1 MNHVEN
7 MKTILELFK
16 NKGITLFMDGEKLKY
31 RASHGIN
38 HDDILLLKENK
49 EALIQY
55 LKEHAEDI
63 RIISAPEDMYKPFAL
78 TDVQAAY
85 ALEEKIL
92 LNMVG

>member
-55 LKEHAEDI
+55 LNC
-63 RIISAPEDMYKPFAL
+63 
-78 TDVQAAY
+78 
-85 ALEEKIL
+85 L
-92 LNMVG
+92 LYTSPSPRDS

>member
-38 HDDILLLKENK
+38 HDDIFGTDMQFDKE
-49 EALIQY
+49 
-55 LKEHAEDI
+55 
-63 RIISAPEDMYKPFAL
+63 
-78 TDVQAAY
+78 
-85 ALEEKIL
+85 
-92 LNMVG
+92 

>member
-1 MNHVEN
+1 
-7 MKTILELFK
+7 
-16 NKGITLFMDGEKLKY
+16 MDGEKLKY

-55 LKEHAEDI
+55 FKEHAEDI
-63 RIISAPEDMYKPFAL
+63 RIISAQRICTNHLRLQMYRLPMHW
-78 TDVQAAY
+78 
-85 ALEEKIL
+85 EEKIL

>member
-7 MKTILELFK
+7 MKIILELFK

-49 EALIQY
+49 EALI
-55 LKEHAEDI
+55 
-63 RIISAPEDMYKPFAL
+63 
-78 TDVQAAY
+78 
-85 ALEEKIL
+85 
-92 LNMVG
+92 